1 MGEWYDYNIRFKDNG
16 PDIIETLIKDGYAA
30 PLEDNDRLGLNIAK
44 IDEAIKN
51 HPVTKKWRISD
62 DIKDRFLGNYYR
74 NRDDK
79 PFDVIHIGKGGSSH
93 PDSIFYVN
101 KWSPNLAIAEA
112 ISALYPERLVEAI
125 ETAPYF
131 DRDTVSYM
139 KNGDWANKE
148 GEKLAAGLWGIN
160 PKLIKE
166 PKDGMVRVSLPIGD
180 ENDRW
185 GSFTTPLKNISGYKY
200 SNGTVENNTV
210 FFTEETVK
218 LSFKNGVKTYR
229 AEDLVKEYYE
239 GKKKFRDHAQ
249 EQMILKNVPEENLSQ
264 RGSEANRYFILT
276 IHSSENETI
285 SITVPDFCVSD
296 SVDRNGKE
304 VILGERLKPRRV
316 KTKDADGRIGN
327 GGMNNEDIKKVYD
340 EHPQRQEDM
349 EEDYEM

>member
-16 PDIIETLIKDGYAA
+16 PDITETLIKDGYAA

-79 PFDVIHIGKGGSSH
+79 PFDIIHIGKGGSSH

-166 PKDGMVRVSLPIGD
+166 PKDGMVRYRFLSETKTIGG
-180 ENDRW
+180 DRLQR
-185 GSFTTPLKNISGYKY
+185 PLRIYPAINIPM
-200 SNGTVENNTV
+200 V
-210 FFTEETVK
+210 
-218 LSFKNGVKTYR
+218 LWKT
-229 AEDLVKEYYE
+229 
-239 GKKKFRDHAQ
+239 
-249 EQMILKNVPEENLSQ
+249 I
-264 RGSEANRYFILT
+264 RYFLQKRQ
-276 IHSSENETI
+276 SGFLLR
-285 SITVPDFCVSD
+285 TV
-296 SVDRNGKE
+296 
-304 VILGERLKPRRV
+304 
-316 KTKDADGRIGN
+316 
-327 GGMNNEDIKKVYD
+327 
-340 EHPQRQEDM
+340 
-349 EEDYEM
+349 